1 MNMFNFNKIRRKAV
15 AMTTMVALLVSC
27 VGLEEDQNT
36 AAGYLL
42 VPSLEVDLT
51 VDDLLLTKALDF
63 KIAEPSVEDIHFVV
77 RDAAGKV
84 KYDGDGLWTEA
95 ITLAVGSYTI
105 EASCGS
111 NIFGFPYFKGTASGS
126 ITALENENPQ
136 IRLSLANSL
145 MRVRVSD
152 ELAVHFEPGSEVV
165 MNSGAYTATYGEW
178 FYAPSGSNISLS
190 LAGLS
195 SAGIPAEFEYVL
207 KAPSEKVAY
216 DVICGQKTAGWPSIT
231 LASDLSGGAFEG
243 GLYFSPAVIE
253 GEISQENA
261 ARLVY
266 QIKGGDYDKWTTIE
280 DVDEVGEYK
289 YISGLKDNTSYSLR
303 ACIGDL
309 SSAEY
314 TFTPVTFASCLT
326 LSASASHTENAS
338 GELSGTEVNATVSA
352 SLPSIVAELSE
363 VVVSGS
369 FLNSASAVRGSF
381 ASTTL
386 SGGNVSVKMNN
397 ASGWPYIPQG
407 AHTLNVDAVCTLPG
421 GRVVNATVSK
431 SGIPVPEPVFEVL
444 LSAYTSYDKATGS
457 NNITKNVT
465 DANNCDP
472 STLYNLGASWAIS
485 DELMANANYAKTLI
499 IDFNGDTSRTYEL
512 KDEYKDNQL
521 FENISGL
528 DWTNYTLQASFT
540 FDGKTVSTEKQ
551 THHVTGLPYKT
562 NPMVE
567 KDWSLASWNCE
578 YNNGTIQIGGVSGSG
593 EATATSAMKFHIPS
607 EIGIK
612 VNTNVTVRAYR
623 AGLLWCNTDFTV
635 SVNGSQI
642 IKQNSDKQDN
652 NNTGKNYNL
661 SGTSV
666 FTPSGYSVKMNSSY
680 TTAGPWS
687 KIHSMEILYN

>member
-499 IDFNGDTSRTYEL
+499 IDFNGDTSVHMFL
-512 KDEYKDNQL
+512 KCL
-521 FENISGL
+521 
-528 DWTNYTLQASFT
+528 
-540 FDGKTVSTEKQ
+540 
-551 THHVTGLPYKT
+551 H
-562 NPMVE
+562 
-567 KDWSLASWNCE
+567 
-578 YNNGTIQIGGVSGSG
+578 
-593 EATATSAMKFHIPS
+593 
-607 EIGIK
+607 
-612 VNTNVTVRAYR
+612 
-623 AGLLWCNTDFTV
+623 
-635 SVNGSQI
+635 
-642 IKQNSDKQDN
+642 
-652 NNTGKNYNL
+652 
-661 SGTSV
+661 
-666 FTPSGYSVKMNSSY
+666 
-680 TTAGPWS
+680 
-687 KIHSMEILYN
+687 